1 MYHGIKTLNM
11 FTKYE
16 TLSECFLLLFFF
28 VVGFFFFFF
37 FFFFGGGVMNSFAYA
52 HFIFILFCACI

>member
-1 MYHGIKTLNM
+1 MYHRIKTLNM

-16 TLSECFLLLFFF
+16 TLSECFLLLFCCF
-28 VVGFFFFFF
+28 VFLGFLGGG
-37 FFFFGGGVMNSFAYA
+37 GGGVMNSFAYA

>member
-37 FFFFGGGVMNSFAYA
+37 FFFLGGGS
-52 HFIFILFCACI
+52 